1 MKKKFTLL
9 AITIILLS
17 YVSNS
22 QHLLTYADDA
32 IPGNTDKTGK
42 AVKVF
47 EFKAYSKDSELADIT
62 SEMAGSHSFGDLT
75 AKKLYL
81 LDQKYTSEVPVVPG
95 NPQTRTLIKKPVI
108 YDAVKKIEKDLKKS
122 VKKGDLPQEAA
133 TDKFNKVLDIALN
146 LITANTDSFEEAIYK
161 ASSIDSKIDLFTR
174 QVVLIY

>member
-9 AITIILLS
+9 TITFILLS

-32 IPGNTDKTGK
+32 LPGNTDKTSK
-42 AVKVF
+42 TDKVF
-47 EFKAYSKDSELADIT
+47 EFRAYSKDSELAEIT
-62 SEMAGSHSFGDLT
+62 SEMAGSHPFGDLT
-75 AKKLYL
+75 AKKIYL

-108 YDAVKKIEKDLKKS
+108 YDAVRKIEKELKKS
-122 VKKGDLPQEAA
+122 LKKGELPQEVVA
-133 TDKFNKVLDIALN
+133 DKFNKVLDIALN
-146 LITANTDSFEEAIYK
+146 LLTANTDSFEDAISK
-161 ASSIDSKIDLFTR
+161 ATSIDSKIELFTR